1 MDDKPAKRAHL
12 HIRSVEGLL
21 FPEAIAITGN
31 ATALLKLR
39 TQIERALAGED
50 SYPFEEAVY
59 RDVDG
64 NEFEVAVN
72 WTKSKEEME
81 EPVPKPE
88 RTTEELPWAERA
100 IRTGEEK
107 RDGK

>member
-1 MDDKPAKRAHL
+1 
-12 HIRSVEGLL
+12 
-21 FPEAIAITGN
+21 
-31 ATALLKLR
+31 
-39 TQIERALAGED
+39 
-50 SYPFEEAVY
+50 
-59 RDVDG
+59 
-64 NEFEVAVN
+64 VAVK
-72 WTKSKEEME
+72 WAKSKEEME